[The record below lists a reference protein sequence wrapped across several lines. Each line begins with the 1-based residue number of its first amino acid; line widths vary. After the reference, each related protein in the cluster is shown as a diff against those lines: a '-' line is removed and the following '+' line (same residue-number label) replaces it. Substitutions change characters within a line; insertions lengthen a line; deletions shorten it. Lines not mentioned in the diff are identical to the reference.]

1 MQIACL
7 PIPIFS
13 ITPRASVPSSSVSS
27 NPRRVFNPASFQN
40 PRPSFFTLSLKRSH
54 RSRTGFKA
62 PPVLAAMRSEEAI
75 DDAFYMRRCVELA
88 KRATGCTSPNP
99 LVGCVIVKD
108 SNIVGEGFHPKAG
121 QPHAEVFA
129 LRDAGELA
137 ENATAY
143 VSLEPCN
150 HYGRTPPCTE
160 ALIKAKV
167 KRVVV
172 GMVDPNPIVSS
183 SGITRL
189 TDAGI
194 DVTVGVEEDLCKKM
208 NEGFIYRMLTGKP
221 FLALRYSMSVNGCF
235 LDKIGEGASDT
246 GGYYSKLLQEYDAVI
261 LSSSLS
267 DKLSSIYSQEET
279 NVSIQPIQIIVASSN
294 AQQSPILASSNMVE
308 DSGLKVVV
316 FTKEDMVAESGVE
329 TVVLENINLASI
341 LDYCYR
347 RGLCSVLLDLRGDI
361 KDLEV
366 LLRDGFEQKLLQKI
380 VVEVLPEWCVKDDER
395 QVALSMDWLES
406 KAVEDLQPK
415 QLGGN
420 VLLQGYL

>member
-1 MQIACL
+1 
-7 PIPIFS
+7 
-13 ITPRASVPSSSVSS
+13 
-27 NPRRVFNPASFQN
+27 
-40 PRPSFFTLSLKRSH
+40 
-54 RSRTGFKA
+54 
-62 PPVLAAMRSEEAI
+62 MRSEEAI

-129 LRDAGELA
+129 LRDAGDLA

-208 NEGFIYRMLTGKP
+208 NEGFIHRMLTGKP

-308 DSGLKVVV
+308 DSGLKV
-316 FTKEDMVAESGVE
+316 
-329 TVVLENINLASI
+329 
-341 LDYCYR
+341 
-347 RGLCSVLLDLRGDI
+347 
-361 KDLEV
+361 
-366 LLRDGFEQKLLQKI
+366 KLLQKI

-415 QLGGN
+415 QLGGS
-420 VLLQGYL
+420 VLLECYL

>member
-7 PIPIFS
+7 PIPISS
-13 ITPRASVPSSSVSS
+13 ITLRASVPASSVSS
-27 NPRRVFNPASFQN
+27 NHRYIFNPASFQN
-40 PRPSFFTLSLKRSH
+40 PKPSFFTLSLERSH
-54 RSRTGFKA
+54 RARTGFKA
-62 PPVLAAMRSEEAI
+62 PVLAAMRSEEAI
-75 DDAFYMRRCVELA
+75 DDDAFYMRRCVELA

-108 SNIVGEGFHPKAG
+108 SKIVGEGFHPKAG

-129 LRDAGELA
+129 LRDAGDLA

-208 NEGFIYRMLTGKP
+208 NEGFIHRMLTGKP

-267 DKLSSIYSQEET
+267 DKLSSISSQEEA
-279 NVSIQPIQIIVASSN
+279 NVSIQPIQIIVASN

-308 DSGLKVVV
+308 DSALKVVV

-329 TVVLENINLASI
+329 TVVLESINLASI

-395 QVALSMDWLES
+395 QVTLSMDWLES

-415 QLGGN
+415 QLGGS
-420 VLLQGYL
+420 VLLECYL